1 MLLFVVLAPIPASG
15 QDTGVGITDPTARA
29 AAVEQELSRLAKQFE
44 EGSVE
49 EARVVAEL
57 EVSRREHS
65 ALEAEVARLDA
76 ALTQNLATLAVAE
89 AAAASAELAAVAA
102 RTEVVAAVER
112 VAVATDKVREAA
124 LLAYV
129 GQGELELAAV
139 VLQDAETAV
148 ELGVGMTYARV
159 VGNVQQARIEQLRR
173 EEASLRHLEG
183 AAADAKKKAATTKA
197 ELQTVRFRLQ
207 TDRANQDAARRARRR
222 RGGRSARAGREG
234 PGRAGRLP
242 GPHRVAAG

>member
-1 MLLFVVLAPIPASG
+1 M
-15 QDTGVGITDPTARA
+15 GVTDPTARA

-89 AAAASAELAAVAA
+89 AAAAAAELAAVAA

-112 VAVATDKVREAA
+112 VADRDGQGARGRTA
-124 LLAYV
+124 LL
-129 GQGELELAAV
+129 
-139 VLQDAETAV
+139 
-148 ELGVGMTYARV
+148 
-159 VGNVQQARIEQLRR
+159 RR
-173 EEASLRHLEG
+173 TG
-183 AAADAKKKAATTKA
+183 
-197 ELQTVRFRLQ
+197 
-207 TDRANQDAARRARRR
+207 
-222 RGGRSARAGREG
+222 
-234 PGRAGRLP
+234 
-242 GPHRVAAG
+242 